1 VQGRL
6 QRGFEGMIR
15 WLRPMTA
22 ANSSSDQARFT
33 LPGEQHQQPDS
44 RCQASSTSNQAKV
57 TVPLA
62 CH

>member
-1 VQGRL
+1 L
-6 QRGFEGMIR
+6 QRGLEGMIR

-33 LPGEQHQQPDS
+33 LPG
-44 RCQASSTSNQAKV
+44 SSTSNQAKV
-57 TVPLA
+57 AVPLA